1 MRTFQLNLLLF
12 FFIIPSFAI
21 AQNVKDETIGYNYV
35 QLPLQPLDKSVKT
48 YQAVIF
54 ATYEEENARKK
65 SEYEA
70 EKKAADDA
78 FKKDT
83 DEYPAKVK
91 AAEDKYAAEMVEWD
105 KKSLADK
112 VVEKKVLGED
122 NKPVKRLPHQPYL
135 RSVNQ
140 PKLQTSYDYPVV
152 ANTYLNLGG
161 FENKAGNGVNIKV
174 TIYGFDYTQPRQM
187 TTQKNMTS
195 YVNGQSTTRPVTY
208 YYTEFS
214 YRHPMSVVV
223 TLADGT
229 VILNAT
235 PQELNTY
242 IVYKTAE
249 TETSASI
256 NTDLLIKTHEEKVFQ
271 ANLTFINNLVNDKIG
286 FQKVKRNAKLFYVK
300 SKDDTYQ
307 DLMAAFN
314 EASSGLKLLADDEA
328 NGKPKIE
335 SALKTW
341 NTALA
346 ESDPENKKARIDK
359 NVTVMLCFNLL
370 EANFAIRNTEEADK
384 ILVKLNA
391 FKLSVEEKKMKE
403 EFELKI
409 NDLKKR
415 LQANK

>member
-1 MRTFQLNLLLF
+1 MRKIIPLLF
-12 FFIIPSFAI
+12 TLSSLATFAF
-21 AQNVKDETIGYNYV
+21 AQNVKDETIEYNYI
-35 QLPLQPLDKSVKT
+35 QLPLQPLDKSIKT
-48 YQAVIF
+48 YQASIF

-65 SEYEA
+65 AEYEA

-83 DEYPAKVK
+83 EEYPAKVK
-91 AAEDKYAAEMVEWD
+91 AAEDKYAAEMAEWD

-122 NKPVKRLPHQPYL
+122 NKPVKRLPPQPYL

-140 PKLQTSYDYPVV
+140 PVLQTSYDYPVV
-152 ANTYLNLGG
+152 ANTYLILGG
-161 FENKAGNGVNIKV
+161 FENKAGNGVTVKV
-174 TIYGFDYTQPRQM
+174 TIHGFDYTQPRQM
-187 TTQKNMTS
+187 TTQKTMTS
-195 YVNGQSTTRPVTY
+195 YVNGQSTNRQVTY

-242 IVYKTAE
+242 VVYKTAE
-249 TETSASI
+249 TETPSSI
-256 NTDLLIKTHEEKVFQ
+256 NTELLIKTNEEKVFQ
-271 ANLTFINNLVNDKIG
+271 SNLTFINNLVNDKIG
-286 FQKVKRNAKLFYVK
+286 FQKVKRNAKLYYVK

-307 DLMAAFN
+307 DLQTAFN

-328 NGKPKIE
+328 NGKPKVE
-335 SALKTW
+335 SAVKTW

-370 EANFAIRNTEEADK
+370 EANYALRNADEADK
-384 ILVKLNA
+384 MLVKLNA
-391 FKLSVEEKKMKE
+391 FKLSYEEKKMKE
-403 EFELKI
+403 DFELKI